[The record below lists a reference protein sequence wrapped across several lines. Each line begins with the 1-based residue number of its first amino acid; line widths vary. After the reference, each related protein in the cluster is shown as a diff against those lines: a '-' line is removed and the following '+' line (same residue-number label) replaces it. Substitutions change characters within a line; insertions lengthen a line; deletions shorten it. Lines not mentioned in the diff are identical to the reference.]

1 MQGDVS
7 LQVSEKR
14 FQSIG
19 RFGNAGVIYENEHI
33 RQSSAEMGICLT
45 NHFVCEPFSVGQFLY
60 RSSIDVTHMLIV
72 PICQKLF
79 PIQHVVVCLYLAD
92 QTDYSP
98 K

>member
-19 RFGNAGVIYENEHI
+19 RFGNVGVIYENEHI
-33 RQSSAEMGICLT
+33 RQRSSKMDICLT

-60 RSSIDVTHMLIV
+60 RSGIDVTHMLIV
-72 PICQKLF
+72 PI
-79 PIQHVVVCLYLAD
+79 
-92 QTDYSP
+92 
-98 K
+98 